1 MKAYRNKFDRT
12 GRASK
17 LGADAEISF
26 KKSIDGFFGSDI
38 KLTGAHNGQFDH
50 IDFHCNMS
58 MDVDVKSI
66 RDPETLWVEFK
77 NVQGNAGWLY
87 GKATHFA
94 FEKKEGFMI
103 VSKGDLIQLVDSL
116 VDKDTHVNSP
126 KACMYKMY
134 SRKKYGRDDLLSKIH
149 PDDLYKIPYI
159 LVGKGT
165 MGITSRPVDSGTS
178 SLKEE
183 KEQDPW
189 I

>member
-1 MKAYRNKFDRT
+1 MDYDQN
-12 GRASK
+12 
-17 LGADAEISF
+17 LEAEVNYNRYLN
-26 KKSIDGFFGSDI
+26 D
-38 KLTGAHNGQFDH
+38 
-50 IDFHCNMS
+50 
-58 MDVDVKSI
+58 
-66 RDPETLWVEFK
+66 WVR
-77 NVQGNAGWLY
+77 
-87 GKATHFA
+87 ATHFA
-94 FEKKEGFMI
+94 FERKEGFLI
-103 VSKGDLIQLVDSL
+103 VSKWDLIHLVDSL

-159 LVGKGT
+159 LVSKNA
-165 MGITSRPVDSGTS
+165 MNSTSRPVDSGTS

>member
-1 MKAYRNKFDRT
+1 
-12 GRASK
+12 
-17 LGADAEISF
+17 
-26 KKSIDGFFGSDI
+26 
-38 KLTGAHNGQFDH
+38 
-50 IDFHCNMS
+50 

-66 RDPETLWVEFK
+66 KDPESLWIEFK
-77 NVQGNAGWLY
+77 NIAGNAGWLY

-94 FEKKEGFMI
+94 FERKEEFQI
-103 VSKGDLIQLVDSL
+103 VSKGDLIKLVDSL

-159 LVGKGT
+159 LVSKNA
-165 MGITSRPVDSGTS
+165 SDSTPP
-178 SLKEE
+178 KE
-183 KEQDPW
+183 DYSCF

>member
-1 MKAYRNKFDRT
+1 MKAYRNEMDRT

-17 LGADAEISF
+17 QGASAESNF
-26 KKSIDGFFGSDI
+26 KKSIDGFFGSNI
-38 KLTGAHNGQFDH
+38 ELTGVHNGQFDH
-50 IDFHCNMS
+50 IDFRCNVS

-66 RDPETLWVEFK
+66 KDPESLWIEFK
-77 NVQGNAGWLY
+77 NIAGNAGWLY
-87 GKATHFA
+87 GRATHFA
-94 FEKKEGFMI
+94 FERKEGFLI
-103 VSKGDLIQLVDSL
+103 VSKWDLIQLVDSL

-159 LVGKGT
+159 LVSKNA
-165 MGITSRPVDSGTS
+165 MNSTSRPVDSGTS
-178 SLKEE
+178 SSKEV
-183 KEQDPW
+183 KELDPW